1 MRTRRRRLPKRKK
14 PPRPNKV
21 QKHGGFDNAVFLHF
35 SRPVERIAIK
45 SDFCEIYSIH
55 CFPFRCILIVYSTK
69 KGKGTE
75 AMQTPTKSITLLD
88 GAVGTSL
95 WEKTENKVPVWRY
108 NIENPAIVSA
118 LHREFID
125 AGAEIILANT
135 FGANAGAVASSPYTV
150 HEVVETGVR
159 LAREAAE
166 NTGVKV
172 ALSVGPLSTLLE
184 PYGDLTEEEAAAIYE
199 EQIGAGMNAGADLIL
214 LQTFMD
220 VNMMAIA
227 VRAAKQYSVPV
238 FCAMTFEKV
247 GKTMM
252 GQSVQDVIDTL
263 TPLGVDAVGL
273 NCSLGPDLALPII
286 REFHERTDLPLLFK
300 PNAGKPILA
309 ADGST
314 STAYN
319 ADVFAED
326 ILPAAEFVRYIGG
339 CCGSNASYIRR
350 LRDRLADGR

>member
-1 MRTRRRRLPKRKK
+1 M
-14 PPRPNKV
+14 
-21 QKHGGFDNAVFLHF
+21 QKNL
-35 SRPVERIAIK
+35 
-45 SDFCEIYSIH
+45 
-55 CFPFRCILIVYSTK
+55 
-69 KGKGTE
+69 
-75 AMQTPTKSITLLD
+75 TLLD

-95 WEKTENKVPVWRY
+95 WEKAEDKAPVWRY
-108 NIENPAIVSA
+108 NLENPTIVSE
-118 LHREFID
+118 LHREYID

-135 FGANAGAVASSPYTV
+135 FGANAGAVSSSPYTV
-150 HEVVETGVR
+150 REVVETGVR
-159 LAREAAE
+159 LARAAADG
-166 NTGVKV
+166 TGVKV
-172 ALSVGPLSTLLE
+172 ALSAGPLSTLLE

-199 EQIGAGMNAGADLIL
+199 EQLGAGMDAGADLIL

-227 VRAAKQYSVPV
+227 VRIAKQYGVPV

-252 GQSVQDVIDTL
+252 GQSVQDVLDTL

-286 REFHERTDLPLLFK
+286 REFHEKTDLPLLFK

-309 ADGST
+309 PDGST
-314 STAYN
+314 VTAYD
-319 ADVFAED
+319 ADTFVDD

-350 LRDRLADGR
+350 LRERLTAAS